1 MSNFQTQQQTP
12 PRSSG
17 GGFSALPQG
26 AQQALTG
33 IAGLAI
39 VAAIVF
45 GFAAFLGSPTGKQL
59 FFESMKSMIIALAFL
74 GLIAYAFMWVKVSI
88 STNPTLYE
96 LAVPVCGLIAY
107 YAALLVFSY
116 VVAFAVSGMAA
127 VINMTL

>member
-1 MSNFQTQQQTP
+1 M
-12 PRSSG
+12 
-17 GGFSALPQG
+17 PQG
-26 AQQALTG
+26 MQQAITG
-33 IAGLAI
+33 ISGLVI
-39 VAAIVF
+39 VTAIVF